1 MATSSLYKTFALRTR
16 EETDIFMQKFEE
28 HLKNPQPIEK
38 TGVKMATEEDVE
50 RMIKILREQNGN
62 NASE

>member
-28 HLKNPQPIEK
+28 HLRIQKFNFKEGIISK
-38 TGVKMATEEDVE
+38 YA
-50 RMIKILREQNGN
+50 RRCQN
-62 NASE
+62 A